1 MTDTERTFR
10 RDVGTLLVGSLIAQ
24 VLALLILPVLTRLYE
39 PGDFGLLG
47 KYLALVGALG
57 TLSLLRYDLAIA
69 LPEKDEEGVQVLGL
83 CLGVLL
89 VFTVFLVLASGS
101 FAIKF
106 LNFLIIL
113 HFRIVHGW
121 CLSGFSD
128 GAGSKQC
135 LHGRREGVISRL
147 FRAALHPNRSVRA

>member
-47 KYLALVGALG
+47 KYRALVGALG

-69 LPEKDEEGVQVLGL
+69 LPEKDKEGVQVLGL

-89 VFTVFLVLASGS
+89 VFTVFFG
-101 FAIKF
+101 
-106 LNFLIIL
+106 LIIFL
-113 HFRIVHGW
+113 PLLI
-121 CLSGFSD
+121 L
-128 GAGSKQC
+128 
-135 LHGRREGVISRL
+135 
-147 FRAALHPNRSVRA
+147 